1 MAVDARFDRRR
12 TSQAAGAMD
21 AQYWKER
28 REEALRKAGEAVS
41 ARTCLAYLELAQ
53 YYQMMEDFVRAR
65 ERETDTV

>member
-1 MAVDARFDRRR
+1 
-12 TSQAAGAMD
+12 MD

-28 REEALRKAGEAVS
+28 REEALRKASAAVS

-65 ERETDTV
+65 EREIDTV